1 MIKVLFFAVLRERL
15 GTGEVDVHDFTGSTV
30 ADLIEHLQQ
39 RSPKWQQE
47 LAQQDVLAA
56 VNQQLVSHTQVVEP
70 GQEVALFPPVTG
82 G

>member
-15 GTGEVDVHDFTGSTV
+15 GTSEVVVQDFHGSTV
-30 ADLIEHLQQ
+30 SDLIQHLQQ

-47 LAQQDVLAA
+47 LASQDVLAA
-56 VNQQLVSHTQVVEP
+56 VNQQLVSHAHVVEA
-70 GQEVALFPPVTG
+70 GSEVAFFPPVTG